1 VLERERSQIPAEFV
15 AIPAQLLALEET
27 GNDLFRNCF
36 SDINPLNHL
45 FGGQVLSQALMAAS
59 ATVYDRAVHSLHGYF
74 LRAGRADCVVD
85 FTVERVRDG
94 GSFSVRNVVARQ
106 NGTAIFQLT
115 ASFKVSGE
123 SGYRH
128 SPVMPDG
135 IPPPE
140 ALPTLF
146 EAANMLGERLPALQA
161 AFLRRMSFIDVRFI
175 EPLAILAEDAYL
187 RRGFWLRMPGA
198 APIVESASHSGLL
211 AFASDLWLANTILV
225 QHPQKF
231 AGPDLFV
238 TSLDHAMWFG
248 APVRIDEWVFYDAQS
263 PFAIDERGL
272 ATGMFFDRFGRHVA
286 SVAQEALARC
296 RNRLNR

>member
-1 VLERERSQIPAEFV
+1 MPAEFG
-15 AIPAQLLALEET
+15 AIPARLLALEET
-27 GNDLFRNCF
+27 GNDFFRNCF

-59 ATVYDRAVHSLHGYF
+59 ATVHDRAAHSLHGYF
-74 LRAGRADCVVD
+74 LSPGRADRIVE

-106 NGTAIFQLT
+106 NGAAIFQLS
-115 ASFKVSGE
+115 ASFKISGE
-123 SGYRH
+123 SGYTH
-128 SPVMPDG
+128 SPVMPDD

-146 EAANMLGERLPALQA
+146 EAADILGERLPALQV

-175 EPLAILAEDAYL
+175 EPLAILAEDACL

-198 APIVESASHSGLL
+198 ASIIEPASHSGLL

-225 QHPQKF
+225 RHPEKF

-248 APVRIDEWVFYDAQS
+248 APARLDDWVFYETQS
-263 PFAIDERGL
+263 PFAIDARGL
-272 ATGMFFDRFGRHVA
+272 ATGTFFDRSGRHIA
-286 SVAQEALARC
+286 TVAQEALARR
-296 RNRLNR
+296 RNRPGQ